1 MRTRGF
7 TLIELL
13 VALAIMAIISAIAIP
28 IYREY
33 SIRTQRVNAE
43 NDLMLCAQG
52 MERLASQTFTYAGQV
67 GGADTGPV
75 TANICTPT
83 TTMYGIAVVA
93 PTNQDTFTIQA
104 TPTSGPVLGNGM
116 LRIDG
121 NGQRWWDRTP
131 PGNPDGTFDPADSG
145 WSD

>member
-43 NDLMLCAQG
+43 NDLML
-52 MERLASQTFTYAGQV
+52 
-67 GGADTGPV
+67 
-75 TANICTPT
+75 
-83 TTMYGIAVVA
+83 
-93 PTNQDTFTIQA
+93 
-104 TPTSGPVLGNGM
+104 
-116 LRIDG
+116 
-121 NGQRWWDRTP
+121 
-131 PGNPDGTFDPADSG
+131 
-145 WSD
+145 